1 MARLLV
7 VGGGCRALALAR
19 ELRADG
25 HAIRAVT
32 RTEAGRAAIE
42 ATGAECVIADPDR
55 VGSLRYALDN
65 VTLVLW
71 LLGTATGDNV
81 ADLHGSRLAMMLER
95 TIDTTARG
103 LVYEAAG
110 SVDAAVLAGGRELVE
125 RVTSYNEIPLRVLE
139 ADPADHA
146 AWVPAARAAV
156 ESLLAA

>member
-19 ELRADG
+19 DLGAEG

-32 RTEAGRAAIE
+32 RTEERRDAIE
-42 ATGAECVIADPDR
+42 AAGAECVIADPD
-55 VGSLRYALDN
+55 VIGSLRYALDN

-71 LLGTATGDNV
+71 LLGTATGGNV
-81 ADLHGSRLAMMLER
+81 AELHGSRLAMMLER

-110 SVDAAVLAGGRELVE
+110 TVDAGVLAEGRALVE
-125 RVTSYNEIPLRVLE
+125 RDTAYNEIPLRVLE
-139 ADPADHA
+139 SDPAD
-146 AWVPAARAAV
+146 RG
-156 ESLLAA
+156 

>member
-19 ELRADG
+19 ELTPEG

-32 RTEAGRAAIE
+32 RTEQGRAAIE
-42 ATGAECVIADPDR
+42 AVGAECVIADPDV

-81 ADLHGSRLAMMLER
+81 GDLHGSRLAMMLER

-103 LVYEAAG
+103 VVYEAAG
-110 SVDAAVLAGGRELVE
+110 SVEPALLAAGRALVE
-125 RVTSYNEIPLRVLE
+125 RVTAYNEIPLRVLE
-139 ADPADHA
+139 ADPADRA
-146 AWVPAARAAV
+146 AWVSAAHAAIA
-156 ESLLAA
+156 ELLAA

>member
-7 VGGGCRALALAR
+7 VGGGCRALELSAQ
-19 ELRADG
+19 LRAEG

-32 RTEAGRAAIE
+32 RTEGGRAAIE

-110 SVDAAVLAGGRELVE
+110 SVDAEVLAGGRALVE
-125 RVTSYNEIPLRVLE
+125 RVTAYNEIPLRVLE
-139 ADPADHA
+139 ADPADQG
-146 AWVPAARAAV
+146 AWVAAARAAV
-156 ESLLAA
+156 EGLLAA